1 MSHLFC
7 SPIGYLWRNLTESNA
22 VRSCLVLLVALI
34 SFASYGLPQAPF
46 VHRQVPGYYR
56 FMLGAYEITALHD
69 GNGPIDAKLMQGD
82 RAAIKDLL
90 KGALDSNIYEG
101 SDAGFLVNT
110 GKRLILIDAGTGG
123 VFGDPEHHLVENLKA
138 SGYEPTQ
145 VDLILLTHLHYDHV
159 GGITTKDGKRVFP
172 NAEVRMAK
180 TESDFWLSE
189 KNATAASKNTQV
201 YFRLVSEAAAP
212 YIAAH
217 KWLPFIGTNELAY
230 GIVPVSLTGH
240 TPGHVGYEVS
250 SRGKTMLFW
259 GDIVHVEPVQMS
271 HPEISISYDM
281 DAPAAIRTRDA
292 LLTKLSSGRTA
303 VAGPHMPWPAIG
315 YVHKDGNGYK
325 WVPVISTVRIS
336 SIQ

>member
-1 MSHLFC
+1 MSHLMRLQTRDLFK
-7 SPIGYLWRNLTESNA
+7 NLTESKP
-22 VRSCLVLLVALI
+22 VRSSSVLLIALV
-34 SFASYGLPQAPF
+34 SFASYGLSQAQF
-46 VHRQVPGYYR
+46 VEKQAPGYYR
-56 FMLGAYEITALHD
+56 FTLGAYEITALHD
-69 GNGPIDAKLMQGD
+69 GNGPIDANLMLGD
-82 RAAIKDLL
+82 RAEMKDLFQ
-90 KGALDSNIYEG
+90 DSLGSTTYQG

-110 GKRLILIDAGTGG
+110 GKKLILIDAGTGG

-138 SGYEPTQ
+138 SGYEPSQ

-201 YFRLVSEAAAP
+201 YFRLVRAAAAP

-271 HPEISISYDM
+271 HPEISIAYDM

-292 LLTKLSSGRTA
+292 ILTKLSSGRTA